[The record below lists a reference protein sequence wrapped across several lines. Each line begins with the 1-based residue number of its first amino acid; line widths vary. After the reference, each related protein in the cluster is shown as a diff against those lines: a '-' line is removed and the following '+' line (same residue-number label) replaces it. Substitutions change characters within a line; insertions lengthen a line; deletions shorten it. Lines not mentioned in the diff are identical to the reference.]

1 MKKTSICMCS
11 IGLIML
17 TGYGAWCMYKKF
29 MPENAEELKKDMK
42 KAVKE
47 MKEDMM

>member
-29 MPENAEELKKDMK
+29 KPDEAEEIKEDMK
-42 KAVKE
+42 KAVKNI
-47 MKEDMM
+47 KEDMM